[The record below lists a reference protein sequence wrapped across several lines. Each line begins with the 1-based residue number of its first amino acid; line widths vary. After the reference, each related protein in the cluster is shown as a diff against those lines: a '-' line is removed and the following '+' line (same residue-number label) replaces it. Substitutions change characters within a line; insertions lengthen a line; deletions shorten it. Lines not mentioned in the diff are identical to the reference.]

1 MLNIGTPELLV
12 ILIVALLVSARSVC
26 LSCPGSSGV
35 GFARSG
41 RSKTT

>member
-12 ILIVALLVSARSVC
+12 ILIVALLVVGRSVC
-26 LSCPGSSGV
+26 LSCPGSSDA
-35 GFARSG
+35 GFASSG